1 MLTDANA
8 IIERLD
14 ALFVENFRIEVPSLD
29 ADLFDL
35 GILNSLQF
43 VELLFQIEQHFCFR
57 IKIEDIDLDN
67 LRTLARIAHL
77 VAANGRS
84 SRTDGRAA
92 VGEAAVASERRNLPW
107 ARFVS
112 LPRTMSPQTRDA
124 AAAVGARSLSAPPGA
139 TRSIIRA
146 GHLAAPTGLEASVAQ
161 TDCRAHAAAEPGS
174 GDSTQQP

>member
-14 ALFVENFRIEVPSLD
+14 ALFVESFHIEVPSPD

-43 VELLFQIEQHFCFR
+43 VELLFQLEQHFGFP

-77 VAANGRS
+77 VAVNG
-84 SRTDGRAA
+84 G
-92 VGEAAVASERRNLPW
+92 
-107 ARFVS
+107 
-112 LPRTMSPQTRDA
+112 
-124 AAAVGARSLSAPPGA
+124 
-139 TRSIIRA
+139 
-146 GHLAAPTGLEASVAQ
+146 
-161 TDCRAHAAAEPGS
+161 AAEPVAAR
-174 GDSTQQP
+174 P